1 MPGTDAHQPSRV
13 SKWVKRAC
21 GWIKH
26 RLRGLI
32 PDIGDVPLRDAV
44 ATVLWRLVLIVVI
57 ATGVAVGITFGSD
70 HPSLSSA
77 LNVEKLALAV
87 VAGAAAAVGL
97 VVTYRRQLTLEQ
109 GDLKD
114 RFERAAG
121 QLGHG
126 SAAVR
131 LAGVVAMARLADEWA
146 DERQMCVGVLCAYLR
161 VSSRT
166 AGGEDVGEPEVRQ
179 TIVRSIA
186 ERLRADARVSWS
198 GCDLDFTGV
207 TFDGAD
213 FSDVRFTGGRVSF
226 DSATFPG
233 GKVSFDRASFSGG
246 KVSFDESRFSG
257 ASVWFSVAKFSG
269 GLVTFNDADFSGGS
283 VMFGAAKFSGASVWF
298 DRATFSKGQVAF
310 DVATFSKGQVS
321 CGDARFSGG
330 QVSFAGARFSG
341 GTVDLSRP
349 TDWTRPPVGLPE
361 GGADG
366 VLLPPDQLLDG
377 IPPHAPKV
385 C

>member
-1 MPGTDAHQPSRV
+1 MAGEAESERSMPGTDAHQPSRV

-233 GKVSFDRASFSGG
+233 GKVSFD
-246 KVSFDESRFSG
+246 ESRFSG

-321 CGDARFSGG
+321 
-330 QVSFAGARFSG
+330 FAGARFSG